1 MGSRPRRGAD
11 SVLVAPTRDLV
22 SELNTRARNDRIAGL
37 SESKIGRVLT
47 LADGTKVSEGDRII
61 TRENDRRLPI
71 TPTNWV
77 KNGDR
82 WHVKK
87 VNADGSLTVVHDTLG
102 KTTTLPADYVSN
114 TVQLGYATTVHG
126 AQGITTGTSHVVLTG
141 DEDRNL
147 LYVALS
153 RGKFANHL
161 YLNVAS
167 DGDPHN
173 LIRPE
178 ALIPPTALDRIAE
191 MLLRDGSPVSA
202 TTTLREQT
210 YLTSCSATWPPAT
223 TTPSP
228 PEPRTSSAP
237 PAWTRSTPTPKHS

>member
-1 MGSRPRRGAD
+1 M
-11 SVLVAPTRDLV
+11 
-22 SELNTRARNDRIAGL
+22 
-37 SESKIGRVLT
+37 T

-61 TRENDRRLPI
+61 TRNNDRRLRI
-71 TPTNWV
+71 SRTNWV

-82 WHVKK
+82 WHVKR
-87 VNADGSLTVVHDTLG
+87 VNADGSLTVVHDQLN
-102 KTTTLPADYVSN
+102 KTITLPAHYVSQ

-126 AQGITTGTSHVVLTG
+126 AQGITTGTCHVVLTG

-173 LIRPE
+173 LIRPDGAYDWTRRFDDAARE
-178 ALIPPTALDRIAE
+178 IMTTDPGRAASLEHHPDFALAHPTPDHFIPLLYIAGLAAAGGAPTHSLI
-191 MLLRDGSPVSA
+191 DGCAMGSLSMASYGLVVA
-202 TTTLREQT
+202 
-210 YLTSCSATWPPAT
+210 APAVADGVGVNQST
-223 TTPSP
+223 AP
-228 PEPRTSSAP
+228 PEQSNL
-237 PAWTRSTPTPKHS
+237 